1 MVHDDNAKNQFGLA
15 DSKGETWK
23 RMKKALTP
31 SFSVP
36 RLKKNVA
43 SMNQSATR
51 VKNWKILK
59 DVH

>member
-1 MVHDDNAKNQFGLA
+1 MPHDDNAKNQFGLA

-31 SFSVP
+31 SFSGP

-43 SMNQSATR
+43 TMNDSAIKVNSKLSR
-51 VKNWKILK
+51 I
-59 DVH
+59 